1 MSTKNRGRRGEEEG
15 LRKGVEVEVERE
27 GGEKKKK
34 KMEQVP
40 VNVRDD
46 LERENGGRET
56 GDGGLKKV
64 DGLWLGR

>member
-1 MSTKNRGRRGEEEG
+1 
-15 LRKGVEVEVERE
+15 
-27 GGEKKKK
+27 
-34 KMEQVP
+34 MEQVP